1 MATDTRLYWIWMQE
15 AVGRGNPLGKK
26 LLETFGG
33 PEAVYNA
40 DPARRSRRPASK
52 EKPA

>member
-40 DPARRSRRPASK
+40 DRAAAHGGRASK